1 MSYSTKTW
9 ITGILA
15 IGWLVIAILRIAE
28 HAHWSVIAV
37 SFAGAIIFGILTY
50 FRIQQDRKR

>member
-1 MSYSTKTW
+1 MRYSTKTW

-15 IGWLVIAILRIAE
+15 VGWLLIAILRIIE
-28 HAHWSVIAV
+28 NAHWSVIAV

-50 FRIQQDRKR
+50 FRIRQDRKR